1 MKAKFLVPLLLFF
14 GLAGFLAFG
23 LTLNPRE
30 VPSPLIDKPAPN
42 FRLARLDQPDKTFAL
57 EEMRGQVW
65 LLNVWASWCVAC
77 RQEHPLLVR
86 MAEQKLV
93 PVVGLNYKE
102 VRGDGAINVRGMA
115 LEAETAMAVERGQ
128 RWLKDHGDPYL
139 LSVMDIDGR
148 IGIDFGV
155 YGVPE
160 TFLID
165 REGRI
170 RYKHIGPITPES
182 LQTQILPK
190 VEELRRAG

>member
-42 FRLARLDQPDKTFAL
+42 FRLARLDQPEQTFAL

-86 MAEQKLV
+86 MAQDKVV

-102 VRGDGAINVRGMA
+102 VRGDGAINARGLS
-115 LEAETAMAVERGQ
+115 LEAETSMAVERAQ
-128 RWLKDHGDPYL
+128 RWLGDHGNPYMV
-139 LSVMDIDGR
+139 SVMDIDGR
-148 IGIDFGV
+148 VGIDFGV

-170 RYKHIGPITPES
+170 RYKHIGPITPDS
-182 LQTQILPK
+182 LQNVLMPK
-190 VEELRRAG
+190 IEELRRAG